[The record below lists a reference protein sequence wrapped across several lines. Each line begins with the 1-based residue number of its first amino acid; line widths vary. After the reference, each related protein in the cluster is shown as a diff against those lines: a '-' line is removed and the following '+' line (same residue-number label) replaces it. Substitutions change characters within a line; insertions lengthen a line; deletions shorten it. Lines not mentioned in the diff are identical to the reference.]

1 MLMNSNHKT
10 IFQFRLF
17 ERSLYYLLGVI
28 SVIKRKP
35 ENLTFSEN
43 PWHNSRTVNVFR
55 GGSKGGRATPR
66 PPLFW
71 KKYDIFCV
79 KS

>member
-55 GGSKGGRATPR
+55 GGSKGGARH
-66 PPLFW
+66 PPPPPILE
-71 KKYDIFCV
+71 KI
-79 KS
+79 